1 MNNLWSKLYLNEKK
15 FAIAEDLKYYVEQLE
30 IKPIYYIN
38 QKLVLSSS
46 IDNTIFEKTNDDKL
60 NDDEIKAILEY
71 IVYHTINKLVVNA
84 TNIIDNPLVGMCINS
99 TNFILRNFGNK
110 FDTVDMYPLS
120 VENIFNSKIGHHFV
134 IAIFPTKNGNKPYII
149 DPTYRQFCL
158 LSYCNKNRIYHYE
171 PYVMPGYFVKDQDP
185 ILFLLKNGYLE
196 SNEYTAKIYGDSF
209 VLATESIL
217 KNEIIL
223 DSNYTG
229 KQYIKSFINGVSI
242 KNQK

>member
-1 MNNLWSKLYLNEKK
+1 MNEKEN
-15 FAIAEDLKYYVEQLE
+15 AIDEDLKDYVEQLE

-38 QKLVLSSS
+38 QKLVLSYRL
-46 IDNTIFEKTNDDKL
+46 DNTIFEKIRKDKL
-60 NDDEIKAILEY
+60 TDEEVKSILEC
-71 IVYHTINKLVVNA
+71 IVYYTTKNLLVNS
-84 TNIIDNPLVGMCINS
+84 TNIIENPLVGMCINS

-110 FDTVDMYPLS
+110 FNALDMYPLS

-134 IAIFPTKNGNKPYII
+134 IAIFSTSNGNKPYII

-158 LSYCNKNRIYHYE
+158 LSYCNKERLYHYE
-171 PYVMPGYFVKDQDP
+171 PYVMPGFFVKDSSS
-185 ILFLLKNGYLE
+185 ILSLLKNGYLE
-196 SNEYTAKIYGDSF
+196 LNEHTAKIYGDSF